1 MLDVRP
7 LAVRRPTPAL
17 SALIEAPSLTPH
29 HQIERS
35 EGDRM
40 EQ

>member
-17 SALIEAPSLTPH
+17 SSLIEVPRLAPH
-29 HQIERS
+29 DQIERS